1 MRIRS
6 VPLFA
11 TALLG
16 ALAGTLVAGPAQAA
30 GPVTYVALGDSYSSG
45 VGAGGDDPA
54 PGGCGSSPPPHTP
67 PWGAAPTPAPVT
79 PVARR
84 GGAPPHRLAH
94 QDGARAPA
102 ATTGPITHR

>member
-54 PGGCGSSPPPHTP
+54 SGGCERSPRPYTP
-67 PWGAAPTPAPVT
+67 PWGAAPTAARVTSVACSGAAPPARLDNQGRALAAAAT
-79 PVARR
+79 PV
-84 GGAPPHRLAH
+84 
-94 QDGARAPA
+94 
-102 ATTGPITHR
+102 

>member
-54 PGGCGSSPPPHTP
+54 RGGCEPRPPPHTP
-67 PWGAAPTPAPVT
+67 PWGPAPTPPPFT

-84 GGAPPHRLAH
+84 RAATPPRPPNHGGAPTP
-94 QDGARAPA
+94 P
-102 ATTGPITHR
+102 P